1 MSQRC
6 HTPGG
11 PLLRSGKSYGRP
23 RRGRRP
29 QQNTGTRRNHGNHR
43 EGQGTRWVK
52 GRAGPA
58 PPRSRSR
65 PARIRPR
72 VASRRRGPR
81 APSPRR
87 RRQEGSRSRSG
98 GPGWRAV
105 SRHRSRG
112 RRRPSSGRRVP
123 SRGRTPFGTRGTGT
137 RGTGIRRRSAGDRI
151 TGLRR
156 MCGRGTGRDRT
167 LSTRP
172 GTDGGQVTAT
182 AGGLRHDQPI
192 PIRRWRGPRR
202 PRRRRG
208 ARARKAFARG
218 LPITQRIRRSPARRR
233 PQTRGLLGILTQ
245 NGARKG

>member
-1 MSQRC
+1 MS
-6 HTPGG
+6 HPGRSTA
-11 PLLRSGKSYGRP
+11 PVWQVLRPPSAGAVAAAEHRHPPEPRKPP
-23 RRGRRP
+23 RR
-29 QQNTGTRRNHGNHR
+29 T
-43 EGQGTRWVK
+43 GTRWVK

-65 PARIRPR
+65 RPR
-72 VASRRRGPR
+72 IHPCVPSRRAPR

-87 RRQEGSRSRSG
+87 RRQEGGRSQSG

-105 SRHRSRG
+105 NRNRGRG
-112 RRRPSSGRRVP
+112 RRRPSSGHQVP
-123 SRGRTPFGTRGTGT
+123 SSGRTPFGTRGTGA
-137 RGTGIRRRSAGDRI
+137 RGTGIRGTGSRRRRAGDRT
-151 TGLRR
+151 TGLQGTG
-156 MCGRGTGRDRT
+156 GRGAGRDRT

-172 GTDGGQVTAT
+172 ETDGGQATAT

-192 PIRRWRGPRR
+192 LIRRWHGPRR
-202 PRRRRG
+202 PCRRRG
-208 ARARKAFARG
+208 APTRKAFGRG